1 MFRKIYHAT
10 AKHVKL
16 NYEFTVHALVHGSLS
31 VRPKRSSPTSAPL
44 RPRSKPRSYLWLQSM
59 GDVSFSWRRGKDK
72 SGDSQAA
79 DKSDKSKAVWDE
91 DFDFSAPAR
100 PQPSRADTCLRE
112 YHAVRRG

>member
-1 MFRKIYHAT
+1 MAPYPY
-10 AKHVKL
+10 VP
-16 NYEFTVHALVHGSLS
+16 NEALPDDRAVA
-31 VRPKRSSPTSAPL
+31 PTL
-44 RPRSKPRSYLWLQSM
+44 QTRSYLWLQSM

-91 DFDFSAPAR
+91 DFDFSAPAC
-100 PQPSRADTCLRE
+100 PQPTRAETCRRG